1 MPFSRER
8 GQLFAISKQ
17 RTERFAARIRP
28 SFIRKRK
35 WQRRRWTFGR
45 ASAVQRASVRARR
58 ACAVRGRRRRVGR
71 RRTCV
76 CARACAHVQ
85 VPVVPQV
92 LLLLQMLLMLHMQ
105 LLMLL
110 CETALRPVTVSRCCV
125 VADGVSTVRT
135 WCARTRFAV
144 SM

>member
-1 MPFSRER
+1 MPFLER
-8 GQLFAISKQ
+8 ARAAFISKQ

-58 ACAVRGRRRRVGR
+58 ACAVCGRRRRVGR

-76 CARACAHVQ
+76 CARACARGL

-110 CETALRPVTVSRCCV
+110 CETVLRPATVARCCV
-125 VADGVSTVRT
+125 VADGVSTVRA
-135 WCARTRFAV
+135 WRARARFAV